1 MQVLKVEFIG
11 DTTPTVSVNTAGM
24 DIKQLKLTMPGEQEL
39 LIELE
44 VKPVCRVHIVDKHK
58 YDRDLKC
65 FGSD

>member
-24 DIKQLKLTMPGEQEL
+24 DIKQLKLTIPGEQEL
-39 LIELE
+39 LIDLE
-44 VKPVCRVHIVDKHK
+44 IKPVCRVHIVDKHK
-58 YDRDLKC
+58 YDRAGKC